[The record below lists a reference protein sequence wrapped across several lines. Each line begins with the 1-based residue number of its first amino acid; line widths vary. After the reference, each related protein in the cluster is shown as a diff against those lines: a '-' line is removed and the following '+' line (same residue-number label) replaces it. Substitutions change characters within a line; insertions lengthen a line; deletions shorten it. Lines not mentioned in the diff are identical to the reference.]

1 MGAPMGNRNAA
12 GSHKGNRTKKSKL
25 RRNKNLFKIKTKIP
39 KGFKK
44 TQWHNVYIG

>member
-1 MGAPMGNRNAA
+1 MQPEAIKAIGL
-12 GSHKGNRTKKSKL
+12 KKSKL

-44 TQWHNVYIG
+44 NSMA